1 MEVALH
7 EYIPS
12 THLVYPRKRQVSKR
26 QLCYLSVALA
36 ASIAFPAMAA
46 KPIQHDADHYVLL
59 HQYKDQWAA
68 EDKEIDQRLAQ
79 IHERNGGKK
88 PNIVYILLDD
98 MGFGEYGIPSLE
110 KIRGGRTPN
119 ISELA
124 QEGVTFT
131 RMYAENI
138 CTPTRAAFMTGRLA
152 VRTGMEVTKVTP
164 PEGIGLN
171 GKEVTIAELLSDA
184 GYATHHI
191 GKWHLGDIKEAYPI
205 NQGFDYASFPMHNQ
219 VSYSFLTRDAELD
232 ARTTSYMPESID
244 PDYGLDKT
252 FRLYDWVTQVEGT
265 KGGTVREWGI
275 EPGERPDT
283 EFYKKVNQRF
293 QEQALESLRTMAE
306 GDKPFFLNYWPQ
318 IPVAILRS
326 TDDSQCQTP
335 NCGRWVNAMALV
347 DQYVG
352 EILDEIEKL
361 GIQDNTLV
369 VVMGDNGPMKQDL
382 PASGYTDWIF
392 RGTKGT
398 ALEGGHRVG
407 AFARWPGVIDQGS
420 IIGDMIFVGDLY
432 TTFARI
438 AGATDAIPRD
448 RVVDGIDQT
457 ALLLKG
463 DTHGR
468 RDYMH
473 LYEMDVL
480 KGTVKQNM
488 KIHWPAPGVNPAMA
502 AVFNLYWDPREDHPL
517 KDQGV
522 WTGTPFVRMR
532 VQHTRLKDKYPDW
545 QPARGIPYEDVENL
559 RPETKEMVDTW
570 LKVYGDAKHV
580 ILGVEAAAN

>member
-1 MEVALH
+1 MDVIKPTSRLNKH
-7 EYIPS
+7 ILFY
-12 THLVYPRKRQVSKR
+12 LVCFIVCGS
-26 QLCYLSVALA
+26 LVLSNA
-36 ASIAFPAMAA
+36 IAE
-46 KPIQHDADHYVLL
+46 PIQHDAEHYVLL
-59 HQYKDQWAA
+59 HQYKDKWAA
-68 EDKEIDQRLAQ
+68 EDKEIDKKLAQ
-79 IHERNGGKK
+79 IRKKNGGKR

-98 MGFGEYGIPSLE
+98 MGFGEYGMPALN
-110 KIRGGRTPN
+110 KIRGGRTPHIDN
-119 ISELA
+119 LA
-124 QEGVTFT
+124 SEGVTFT

-164 PEGIGLN
+164 PEGVGLN

-219 VSYSFLTRDAELD
+219 VAYSFLTRDAELD
-232 ARTTSYMPESID
+232 NRTTSFTPTTID

-252 FRLYDWVTQVEGT
+252 FRLYDWVTQVEG
-265 KGGTVREWGI
+265 KRGGKVREWGI
-275 EPGERPDT
+275 KAGQKPDM
-283 EFYKKVNQRF
+283 EFYKEVNQRF
-293 QEQALESLRTMAE
+293 QKQAVNSLRKLAKD
-306 GDKPFFLNYWPQ
+306 DKPFFLNYWPQ

-326 TDDSQCQTP
+326 TDDSECQTP

-347 DQYVG
+347 DAYVG
-352 EILDEIEKL
+352 EILSEIKRL
-361 GIQDNTLV
+361 GIEENTIV

-382 PASGYTDWIF
+382 PSSGYTDWIF
-392 RGTKGT
+392 RGTKGK

-407 AFARWPGVIDQGS
+407 AFARWPGVIEPGS
-420 IIGDMIFVGDLY
+420 IIGDMISACDLY

-438 AGATDAIPRD
+438 AGATDSIPRD
-448 RVVDGIDQT
+448 RIVDGTDQT
-457 ALLLKG
+457 ALLVKG

-488 KIHWPAPGVNPAMA
+488 KIHWPGPGVNPAMA
-502 AVFNLYWDPREDHPL
+502 AVFNLYWDPREEHPL

-532 VQHTRLKDKYPDW
+532 VQHLRMKDKFPDW
-545 QPARGIPYEDVENL
+545 KPARGMPYEDVENI
-559 RPETKEMVDTW
+559 RPESKKMVEIW
-570 LKVYGDAKHV
+570 LKIYGDAKHV
-580 ILGVEAAAN
+580 VLGVEGAGN

>member
-1 MEVALH
+1 MGNKI
-7 EYIPS
+7 IPMAM
-12 THLVYPRKRQVSKR
+12 L
-26 QLCYLSVALA
+26 LGWILSLGI
-36 ASIAFPAMAA
+36 SPAEATA
-46 KPIQHDADHYVLL
+46 PIQHDAEHYVLL

-68 EDKEIDQRLAQ
+68 EDKEIDIKLAA
-79 IHERNGGKK
+79 IREKNGGKR

-98 MGFGEYGIPSLE
+98 MGFGEYGIPELN

-119 ISELA
+119 VDKIASEGA
-124 QEGVTFT
+124 TFT

-164 PEGIGLN
+164 PEGVGLN

-184 GYATHHI
+184 GYQTHHI

-232 ARTTSYMPESID
+232 ARTTSYTPQSMD
-244 PDYGLDKT
+244 PGYDLDKT
-252 FRLYDWVTQVEGT
+252 FRLYDWVTQVEGS
-265 KGGTVREWGI
+265 KGGKVREWGI
-275 EPGERPDT
+275 EVGQRPDI
-283 EFYKKVNQRF
+283 EFYKQVNQRF
-293 QEQALESLRTMAE
+293 QEQALNSLRELAKS
-306 GDKPFFLNYWPQ
+306 DKPFFLNYWPQ
-318 IPVAILRS
+318 IPVAILRA
-326 TDDSQCQTP
+326 TDDSECQTP
-335 NCGRWVNAMALV
+335 NCGRWVNAMNLV
-347 DQYVG
+347 DGYIG
-352 EILDEIEKL
+352 EIMEELKEL
-361 GIQDNTLV
+361 GIEDNTIV

-407 AFARWPGVIDQGS
+407 AFIRWPGVIDDGS
-420 IIGDMIFVGDLY
+420 IIGDMFFVSDFY

-438 AGATDAIPRD
+438 AGATEGIPRD
-448 RVVDGIDQT
+448 RIVDGIDQT

-463 DTHGR
+463 DTNGR

-480 KGTVKQNM
+480 KATVKQNM
-488 KIHWPAPGVNPAMA
+488 KIHWPAPGVNPAMSP
-502 AVFNLYWDPREDHPL
+502 VFDLYWDPREDYPL
-517 KDQGV
+517 QDQGV

-532 VQHTRLKDKYPDW
+532 VQHMRIKDKFPDW
-545 QPARGIPYEDVENL
+545 KPASGMPYEDVENI
-559 RPETKEMVDTW
+559 RPESKEMVETW
-570 LKVYGDAKHV
+570 LKVYGDAKDV
-580 ILGVEAAAN
+580 VLGVEAAGN